1 MRVSSL
7 RTVSVLAMIFSV
19 LGSGVAVAQDVVSAP
34 DQPADNDADRVIVTG
49 TNIAG
54 AAEDAPLP
62 VEVYT
67 ADDSFKQ
74 GGQTALE
81 FTKSLSVVG
90 STVGETNQF
99 QAGYASIGAATL
111 NLRGLGGGRTL
122 SIFNGRRFSEN
133 INMIPSIALAR
144 TEILKDGGAVVYG
157 ADATGGVVNFIT
169 RDDFDGFTTDL

>member
-1 MRVSSL
+1 MRLSSL

-19 LGSGVAVAQDVVSAP
+19 LGSGVAAAQDVVRAP
-34 DQPADNDADRVIVTG
+34 DQPADDDTDRVIVTG

-111 NLRGLGGGRTL
+111 NLRGLGGGRL
-122 SIFNGRRFSEN
+122 HRQR
-133 INMIPSIALAR
+133 M
-144 TEILKDGGAVVYG
+144 DW
-157 ADATGGVVNFIT
+157 
-169 RDDFDGFTTDL
+169 RDRSRS